1 MHEIIMDM
9 ASSQVIKILALLIIA
24 DVIFGVLRAIK
35 ERKLK
40 SGIGSNGIIRKTAMI
55 VCIVVVFIFDCLI
68 DLDLT
73 MLLPDFIGNLL
84 PEIGVC
90 EIFGVTLVIFE
101 LESIISNFKAI
112 GLPFPAAISD
122 KIHELSQ
129 KFEKGDKQ

>member
-35 ERKLK
+35 ERKLN
-40 SGIGSNGIIRKTAMI
+40 SGIGINGIIRKTAMI

-73 MLLPDFIGNLL
+73 MLCPLL
-84 PEIGVC
+84 
-90 EIFGVTLVIFE
+90 L
-101 LESIISNFKAI
+101 L
-112 GLPFPAAISD
+112 
-122 KIHELSQ
+122 
-129 KFEKGDKQ
+129 